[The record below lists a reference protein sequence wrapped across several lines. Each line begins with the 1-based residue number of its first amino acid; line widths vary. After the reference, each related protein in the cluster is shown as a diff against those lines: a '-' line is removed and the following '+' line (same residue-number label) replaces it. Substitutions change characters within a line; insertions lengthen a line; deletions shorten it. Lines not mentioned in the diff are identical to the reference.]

1 MNGKQVKQGK
11 KTDPRIVAKCLGPHV
26 SGHRPRQRNDQ
37 KGRHQQESGAM
48 ASVEMVAFAEEAAT
62 AKPVENTISHV
73 EQPSGNGEKQRL
85 DER

>member
-1 MNGKQVKQGK
+1 
-11 KTDPRIVAKCLGPHV
+11 
-26 SGHRPRQRNDQ
+26 
-37 KGRHQQESGAM
+37 M
-48 ASVEMVAFAEEAAT
+48 ASVEMVAFAEQPAT